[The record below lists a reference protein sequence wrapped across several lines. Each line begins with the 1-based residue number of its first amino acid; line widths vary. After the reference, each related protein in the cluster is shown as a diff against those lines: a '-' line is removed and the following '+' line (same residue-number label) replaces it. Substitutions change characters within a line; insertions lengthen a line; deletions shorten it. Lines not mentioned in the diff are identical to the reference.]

1 MDDSVDS
8 FDCWERTALMRAAA
22 DGQAATIGCLLDAGA
37 DVNLQDEESGYTAL
51 HWALFRCHLVAAA
64 ALIHRGARM
73 HAPLDHEGLSPVE
86 LMLKRFGQQ
95 RSVTSSRPLGDVL
108 TWGHAGGAALGR
120 GVSGASHAV
129 AVGRVELPAATLLAA
144 SVATAKHHMLVVDE
158 AGGLHSC
165 GLGVGGRLGHG
176 DERQVSAVVAH
187 PYP

>member
-8 FDCWERTALMRAAA
+8 RDCWGRTALMRAAA
-22 DGQAATIGCLLDAGA
+22 DGNVAAISLLLDTGA

-64 ALIHRGARM
+64 ALIHRGAGM

-95 RSVTSSRPLGDVL
+95 RSATSSRALGDVL

-120 GVSGASHAV
+120 GVSGASHTI
-129 AVGRVELPAATLLAA
+129 AVGRVELSASTLLAA
-144 SVATAKHHMLVVDE
+144 SVATAKHHMLLVD
-158 AGGLHSC
+158 
-165 GLGVGGRLGHG
+165 
-176 DERQVSAVVAH
+176 
-187 PYP
+187 

>member
-8 FDCWERTALMRAAA
+8 RDCWGRTALMRAAA
-22 DGQAATIGCLLDAGA
+22 DGNAAAISLLLDTGA

-95 RSVTSSRPLGDVL
+95 RSVTSNRPLGDVL

>member
-1 MDDSVDS
+1 
-8 FDCWERTALMRAAA
+8 MRAAA
-22 DGQAATIGCLLDAGA
+22 DGGVAKISCLLDAGA
-37 DVNLQDEESGYTAL
+37 DVHLQDEESGYTAL

-95 RSVTSSRPLGDVL
+95 RSVTSNRPLGDVL